1 MNRLRQLLAAAM
13 AASMLAF
20 APPSFA
26 QDGASTDEAAE
37 QVDAT
42 TDVAAGAADTGAPA
56 EDDPDAAMADAEI
69 EETPSPWSGG
79 LMMSITAMCIGGFSA
94 VLGIWVD
101 RDTSRPTIFAYSMS
115 FLILCA
121 LVVGVAQGYLDE
133 VEGIKKDQDLERML
147 DMTYEIAKSSGD
159 PALIALV
166 EESSGVKIELEE
178 APAEEPPS
186 DGDDDDAGDPAE

>member
-1 MNRLRQLLAAAM
+1 M